1 MGYNI
6 INDTRVMTKVFKDW
20 IKKPLNRKTWLY
32 FKSHFSD
39 TYTKYEEFNQDS
51 YINQYA
57 ANMQY
62 NMNEYAAITQS

>member
-1 MGYNI
+1 MEYNI
-6 INDTRVMTKVFKDW
+6 INDTRVITKAFKDW
-20 IKKPLNRKTWLY
+20 IKKPLNKRAWLH
-32 FKSHFSD
+32 FKSHFRH

-51 YINQYA
+51 YINQYT